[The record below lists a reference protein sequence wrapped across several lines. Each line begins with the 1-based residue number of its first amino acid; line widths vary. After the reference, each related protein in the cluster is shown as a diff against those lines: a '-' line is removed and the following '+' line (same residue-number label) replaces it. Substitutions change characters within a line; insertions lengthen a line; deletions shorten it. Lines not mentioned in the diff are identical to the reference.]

1 MKVCSEKTQ
10 RYSQQMRRNLQKTPT
25 FESWCH
31 CGQLRAERKN
41 KINEWN
47 SPWLC
52 LFAVYL
58 RYHGTNMTVAEAV
71 EWPVRTCVDEFR
83 WWQIQPRLRAEC
95 CWLWGEKIKSNIQ
108 TQKKNTE
115 TLSASSDWLINHQLC
130 IGGYV
135 VDYYPV
141 KAAVTE
147 TQQGVIKILHG
158 LKWSW
163 IILHLTA
170 HGLLCFVGSKD
181 VANWNRTLVELHTH
195 PRVNAKYHYIKHISN

>member
-31 CGQLRAERKN
+31 CGQLSAERKN
-41 KINEWN
+41 KINE
-47 SPWLC
+47 WLC

-71 EWPVRTCVDEFR
+71 EWPVRTCVDEFQ
-83 WWQIQPRLRAEC
+83 WWQKQPRLRAER

-108 TQKKNTE
+108 TQKKNRNIISIVRLIDKSP
-115 TLSASSDWLINHQLC
+115 TLYWWLCCWLL
-130 IGGYV
+130 
-135 VDYYPV
+135 PS
-141 KAAVTE
+141 E
-147 TQQGVIKILHG
+147 TQQGIIKILHG
-158 LKWSW
+158 LKWSC

-181 VANWNRTLVELHTH
+181 VANWNRALVELHTH